1 MQCGTYLHASNKKLR
16 FQICINWVHRSCVNN
31 QLDEVFLC
39 KSCIC
44 DVLPYSGLNNND
56 FLIELHKSPLKYNLV
71 KTIKL
76 NLNPDEVNRKC
87 FADYDAM
94 DPDEF
99 YYNFVFNESFGYFD
113 NDEMN
118 KIFNNDGSET
128 FSSL

>member
-1 MQCGTYLHASNKKLR
+1 M
-16 FQICINWVHRSCVNN
+16 
-31 QLDEVFLC
+31 
-39 KSCIC
+39 
-44 DVLPYSGLNNND
+44 LPYSNLNNND
-56 FLIELHKSPLKYNLV
+56 FLIELHKSPLKYNLD
-71 KTIKL
+71 KAIKL

-99 YYNFVFNESFGYFD
+99 HYNFVFNESFGYCD

-128 FSSL
+128 FSSLLHLNARSLIANQDMLFAKFTYT